1 MFTMSAKKKMRRRG
15 EGSFMARV
23 SRKNER
29 KETEQTKKK
38 KKDVYVG
45 RGRKMTAGGEE
56 GRGGEEKRAV
66 YQS

>member
-1 MFTMSAKKKMRRRG
+1 MK
-15 EGSFMARV
+15 
-23 SRKNER
+23 ER
-29 KETEQTKKK
+29 KQQTKKK

-45 RGRKMTAGGEE
+45 RGRELTAGGEE